1 MTDYL
6 NKVLIPY
13 VERKRLELHLGS
25 RYPAVVMFGNFKAQC
40 TAEILQMLDD
50 SRIYV
55 ILIPPN
61 CTDGL
66 QPMDLSVNKPAKDF
80 LQNKFQTW
88 YSKQVCSQ
96 FQGKSPID
104 TRTSVVKPFG
114 AEWMIALFS
123 YFQGR
128 PEIIINGFKEIKAY
142 IDS

>member
-25 RYPAVVMFGNFKAQC
+25 RYPAVVMFDNFKAQC
-40 TAEILQMLDD
+40 TAEILKMLDD
-50 SRIYV
+50 SHIYV

-61 CTDGL
+61 CTDRL

-80 LQNKFQTW
+80 LRNKFQTW

-96 FQGKSPID
+96 FQGKTEKSPID

-123 YFQGR
+123 
-128 PEIIINGFKEIKAY
+128 
-142 IDS
+142 

>member
-1 MTDYL
+1 
-6 NKVLIPY
+6 
-13 VERKRLELHLGS
+13 
-25 RYPAVVMFGNFKAQC
+25 
-40 TAEILQMLDD
+40 MLDD

-61 CTDGL
+61 CTDRE
-66 QPMDLSVNKPAKDF
+66 PMDLSVNKPAKDF
-80 LQNKFQTW
+80 LRNKFQTW

-96 FQGKSPID
+96 FQGKTEKSPID